1 MPTSHS
7 AKILLAAVA
16 YACVGLAFGVV
27 TAFTVAHLIGPVWS
41 AAGFA
46 GAALAGAVVHYL
58 VARAL
63 QRDHARDGSV
73 DRRSGV
79 KSREYALLL
88 EASEAILLA
97 DRDGR
102 IEAGSPSVERVLGY
116 TPAAVR
122 GRKVASL
129 IHDDDLASWQ
139 RFFSD
144 LCDQPAAGSRAT
156 LSAPDVSRPLDDV
169 RTLRMRAAD
178 GRWIAVEVVA
188 TNLLDDAVLNGIAI
202 AVRDAAPLPPVPAPP
217 RFRAQPVAAGG
228 VGGRDAASLGRGDA
242 LRDPL
247 TQLATRALLRD
258 RAAHALVRAHRQQL
272 PLALLVLEVDEYRT
286 DGVLAPLDALPQ
298 LVLATAQRITSTVRD
313 VDSAARLE
321 GARFGVLLEDMAD
334 ESNFVQVA
342 ERLNAAFSAPLSVR
356 GRDYRTSL
364 CIGIAS
370 ALPEDEVEDLMRHAD
385 VALRAARRRG
395 RGTCELFDHRT
406 HAAALKHHAL
416 EGDLARAIDAKELQ
430 LVFQPIVI
438 LRTRR
443 IAGVEAL
450 VRWHHP
456 ERGVIPPSAFLSVA
470 EDTGLIVPL
479 GRWILFAACA
489 QARAWQDAIGPDR
502 SLTIAVNVTPRQL
515 LAPGFVRDV
524 ADALAESG
532 IDPQR
537 LVLELSEGALAR
549 TAADAL
555 GRLREVRALGVR
567 LAIDDYGIRSA
578 TLGDPADIPVDILK
592 IDRTFI
598 SQLTRRPEDHAATRA
613 MIALGKLKRLRTVA
627 AGIEREEQ
635 LAELLRFRCEYGQG
649 SLFSEPL
656 PAEHFFSL
664 LQRD

>member
-1 MPTSHS
+1 MPTPF
-7 AKILLAAVA
+7 AARTLIAALA

-27 TAFTVAHLIGPVWS
+27 TAFTVARLINPVWS
-41 AAGFA
+41 ATGFA
-46 GAALAGAVVHYL
+46 GAAVAGALVHYL

-63 QRDHARDGSV
+63 QRDDSTPPGAIRQGA
-73 DRRSGV
+73 V

-97 DRDGR
+97 DREGR
-102 IEAGSPSVERVLGY
+102 IESGSPSVERVLGY
-116 TPAAVR
+116 AATALR

-129 IHDDDLASWQ
+129 IHDDDIAAWQ
-139 RFFSD
+139 RFYAD
-144 LCDQPAAGSRAT
+144 ICDQRLGGRGAGRGA
-156 LSAPDVSRPLDDV
+156 DEV
-169 RTLRMRAAD
+169 RTLRMRTAD
-178 GRWIAVEVVA
+178 GSWLAVEVIA
-188 TNLLDDAVLNGIAI
+188 TNLIDDAVLNGIAI
-202 AVRDAAPLPPVPAPP
+202 AVREAAPLPPVPAPP
-217 RFRAQPVAAGG
+217 RLSTPSLAHDQP
-228 VGGRDAASLGRGDA
+228 SLGRGDA

-272 PLALLVLEVDEYRT
+272 PLALLVLEVDEYRC
-286 DGVLAPLDALPQ
+286 DGVLAPLDALPE
-298 LVLATAQRITSTVRD
+298 LVLATAQRITTTVRD
-313 VDSAARLE
+313 VDSVARLE

-334 ESNFVQVA
+334 ESNFVHVA
-342 ERLNAAFSAPLSVR
+342 ERLNSGFGTPLSVR
-356 GRDYRTSL
+356 GRDYRATV

-370 ALPEDEVEDLMRHAD
+370 ALPEDDVDDVMRHAD

-416 EGDLARAIDAKELQ
+416 EGDLARAIDRRELQ

-456 ERGVIPPSAFLSVA
+456 ERGTIPPSAFLAVA

-515 LAPGFVRDV
+515 LAPAFVRDV
-524 ADALAESG
+524 ADALEESG

-549 TAADAL
+549 TAADAV

-627 AGIEREEQ
+627 EGIEREEQ

>member
-1 MPTSHS
+1 MPPS
-7 AKILLAAVA
+7 APGRILIAAVA
-16 YACVGLAFGVV
+16 YACIGLAFGVV
-27 TAFTVAHLIGPVWS
+27 TAFTVARLIEPAWS
-41 AAGFA
+41 VGGYA
-46 GAALAGAVVHYL
+46 GAAVAAAVVHYL

-63 QRDHARDGSV
+63 QRDMPGDAPT
-73 DRRSGV
+73 DRRST
-79 KSREYALLL
+79 KSREHALLL

-102 IEAGSPSVERVLGY
+102 IEAASPSVERVLGY
-116 TPAAVR
+116 PPATLR
-122 GRKVASL
+122 KRKVASL
-129 IHDDDLASWQ
+129 IHDDDLAAWQ

-144 LCDQPAAGSRAT
+144 TCEVPAVVTRG
-156 LSAPDVSRPLDDV
+156 RPAEDV
-169 RTLRMRAAD
+169 RTMRMRTAD
-178 GRWIAVEVVA
+178 SRWLAVEVVA
-188 TNLLDDAVLNGIAI
+188 TNLLDDQILNGIAI
-202 AVRDAAPLPPVPAPP
+202 AVRDAAPLPPMPSPP
-217 RFRAQPVAAGG
+217 RLTPNQV
-228 VGGRDAASLGRGDA
+228 VRDSGTLGRGDS

-247 TQLATRALLRD
+247 TNLATRALLRD
-258 RAAHALVRAHRQQL
+258 RVAHGLVRAHRQQL
-272 PLALLVLEVDEYRT
+272 PLAVLVLEVDEYRS
-286 DGVLAPLDALPQ
+286 DGVLAPLDVLPE

-313 VDSAARLE
+313 VDSVARLE

-342 ERLNAAFSAPLSVR
+342 ERLNSSFGTPLNVR
-356 GRDYRTSL
+356 ARDYRASL

-370 ALPEDEVEDLMRHAD
+370 ALPEDEADDVLRHAD
-385 VALRAARRRG
+385 VALRSARRRG
-395 RGTCELFDHRT
+395 RGTCELFDQRT
-406 HAAALKHHAL
+406 HSAALKHHAL
-416 EGDLARAIDAKELQ
+416 EGDLARALDRNELQ
-430 LVFQPIVI
+430 LLFQPIVI

-456 ERGVIPPSAFLSVA
+456 DRGVIPPSAFLPVA
-470 EDTGLIVPL
+470 EETGLIVPL
-479 GRWILFAACA
+479 GRWVLFAACA
-489 QARAWQDAIGPDR
+489 QARTWQDAIGPDR
-502 SLTIAVNVTPRQL
+502 SLTIAVNITPRQL
-515 LAPGFVRDV
+515 LAPGFVSDV
-524 ADALAESG
+524 ADALEQSG

-537 LVLELSEGALAR
+537 LVLEVSEGALAR

-627 AGIEREEQ
+627 EGIEREEQ

-649 SLFSEPL
+649 TLFSEPL

-664 LQRD
+664 LERD

>member
-1 MPTSHS
+1 M
-7 AKILLAAVA
+7 LAAVA

-27 TAFTVAHLIGPVWS
+27 TSFTLTHLIAPVWS
-41 AAGFA
+41 IGGFA
-46 GAALAGAVVHYL
+46 GAALAAAVVHYL
-58 VARAL
+58 VAGAL
-63 QRDHARDGSV
+63 QRGAASEGS
-73 DRRSGV
+73 DRTA
-79 KSREYALLL
+79 KKTREHALLL

-102 IEAGSPSVERVLGY
+102 IEACSPSVERVLGY
-116 TPAAVR
+116 VPAALR
-122 GRKVASL
+122 GRKVGSL

-139 RFFSD
+139 RFFGD
-144 LCDQPAAGSRAT
+144 TCDQPHLTPRG
-156 LSAPDVSRPLDDV
+156 RPGDEV
-169 RTLRMRAAD
+169 RTLRMRTAES
-178 GRWIAVEVVA
+178 RWLAVEVVA
-188 TNLLDDAVLNGIAI
+188 TNLLDDPVLNGIAI
-202 AVRDAAPLPPVPAPP
+202 AVRDAAPLPPVPAPARLTSHIP
-217 RFRAQPVAAGG
+217 ADH
-228 VGGRDAASLGRGDA
+228 DASALSRGEV

-258 RAAHALVRAHRQQL
+258 RAVHALVRAHRQQL

-286 DGVLAPLDALPQ
+286 DGALAPLDVLPE
-298 LVLATAQRITSTVRD
+298 LVLSTAQRITGTVRD
-313 VDSAARLE
+313 VDSVARLE
-321 GARFGVLLEDMAD
+321 GARFGILLEDMAD
-334 ESNFVQVA
+334 EGNFVQVA
-342 ERLNAAFSAPLSVR
+342 ERLNSAFGSPLTVR
-356 GRDYRTSL
+356 GRDYRASL

-370 ALPEDEVEDLMRHAD
+370 ALPEDEADDVLRHAD

-416 EGDLARAIDAKELQ
+416 EGDLARAIERQELQ

-456 ERGVIPPSAFLSVA
+456 ERGTIPPSAFLPVA
-470 EDTGLIVPL
+470 EETGLIIPL
-479 GRWILFAACA
+479 GRWVLNAACA

-502 SLTIAVNVTPRQL
+502 SLTIAINVTPRQL
-515 LAPGFVRDV
+515 LAPGFVSDV
-524 ADALAESG
+524 ADALEESG

-537 LVLELSEGALAR
+537 LVLEVSEGALAR
-549 TAADAL
+549 SAADAL

-578 TLGDPADIPVDILK
+578 TLGDPSDIPVDILK

-613 MIALGKLKRLRTVA
+613 MIALGKLKRLRTIA
-627 AGIEREEQ
+627 EGIEREEQ

-649 SLFSEPL
+649 SLFAEPL

>member
-1 MPTSHS
+1 M
-7 AKILLAAVA
+7 LAAVA

-27 TAFTVAHLIGPVWS
+27 TSFTLTRLIAPVWS
-41 AAGFA
+41 VGGFA
-46 GAALAGAVVHYL
+46 GAALAAAIVHYL

-63 QRDHARDGSV
+63 QREMSSEGTP
-73 DRRSGV
+73 DRRSTPT
-79 KSREYALLL
+79 REHALLL

-97 DRDGR
+97 DRDGH
-102 IEAGSPSVERVLGY
+102 IEACSPSVERVLGY
-116 TPAAVR
+116 APQSLR
-122 GRKVASL
+122 GRKVSSL
-129 IHDDDLASWQ
+129 IHDDDLAAWQ
-139 RFFSD
+139 RFYSD
-144 LCDQPAAGSRAT
+144 TCEQPQITPRGR
-156 LSAPDVSRPLDDV
+156 LGDDV
-169 RTLRMRAAD
+169 RTLRMRTAESH
-178 GRWIAVEVVA
+178 WLAVEVVA
-188 TNLLDDAVLNGIAI
+188 TNLLDDPVLSGIAI
-202 AVRDAAPLPPVPAPP
+202 AVRDAAPLPPVPAPTRLTSKIP
-217 RFRAQPVAAGG
+217 APPAPDREAQ
-228 VGGRDAASLGRGDA
+228 SLNRGEA

-258 RAAHALVRAHRQQL
+258 RVLHALVRAHRQQL

-286 DGVLAPLDALPQ
+286 DGVLAPLDVLPE
-298 LVLATAQRITSTVRD
+298 LVLSTAQRITSTVRD
-313 VDSAARLE
+313 VDSVARLE
-321 GARFGVLLEDMAD
+321 GARFGILLEDMAD
-334 ESNFVQVA
+334 EGNFVQVA
-342 ERLNAAFSAPLSVR
+342 ERLNSAFGSPLNVR
-356 GRDYRTSL
+356 GRDYRASL

-370 ALPEDEVEDLMRHAD
+370 ALPEDEADDVLRHAD

-406 HAAALKHHAL
+406 HSAALKHHAL
-416 EGDLARAIDAKELQ
+416 EGDLARAIERQELQ

-450 VRWHHP
+450 LRWHHP
-456 ERGVIPPSAFLSVA
+456 ERGVIPPSAFLPVA
-470 EDTGLIVPL
+470 EETGLIVPL
-479 GRWILFAACA
+479 GRWVLNSACA

-502 SLTIAVNVTPRQL
+502 SLTIAINVTPRQL
-515 LAPGFVRDV
+515 LAPGFVSDV
-524 ADALAESG
+524 ADALEESG

-537 LVLELSEGALAR
+537 LVLEVSEGALAR

-598 SQLTRRPEDHAATRA
+598 SQITRRPEDHAATRA
-613 MIALGKLKRLRTVA
+613 MIALGKLKRLRTIA
-627 AGIEREEQ
+627 EGIEREEQ

-649 SLFSEPL
+649 SLFAEPL

>member
-1 MPTSHS
+1 MPTTF
-7 AKILLAAVA
+7 AARIFIAALA

-27 TAFTVAHLIGPVWS
+27 TAFTIAGLIDSVWS
-41 AAGFA
+41 VAGFA
-46 GAALAGAVVHYL
+46 GAAVAAAVVHYL

-63 QRDHARDGSV
+63 QRDEGHSTDSV
-73 DRRSGV
+73 RRSPV

-102 IEAGSPSVERVLGY
+102 IESGSPSVERVLGY
-116 TPAAVR
+116 PPTSLR
-122 GRKVASL
+122 GRKVSAL
-129 IHDDDLASWQ
+129 IHDDDLAAWQ
-139 RFFSD
+139 HFYAAVCEQPSLNPRGGARSD
-144 LCDQPAAGSRAT
+144 DE
-156 LSAPDVSRPLDDV
+156 V
-169 RTLRMRAAD
+169 RTLRMRTSD
-178 GRWIAVEVVA
+178 GRWLAVEVVA
-188 TNLLDDAVLNGIAI
+188 TNLLDDEILNGIAL
-202 AVRDAAPLPPVPAPP
+202 AVREAAPLPSVPTPP
-217 RFRAQPVAAGG
+217 RLSTPTLGHETVA
-228 VGGRDAASLGRGDA
+228 GRGDA

-286 DGVLAPLDALPQ
+286 DGVLAPLDALPE

-313 VDSAARLE
+313 VDSVARLE

-342 ERLNAAFSAPLSVR
+342 ERLNGAFNSPLTLR
-356 GRDYRTSL
+356 GRDYRASL

-370 ALPEDEVEDLMRHAD
+370 ALPEDEVDDIMRHAD

-416 EGDLARAIDAKELQ
+416 EGDLARAIDRRELQ

-515 LAPGFVRDV
+515 LSPGFVRDV
-524 ADALAESG
+524 ADALEESG

-549 TAADAL
+549 SAADAL

-627 AGIEREEQ
+627 EGIEREEQ

>member
-1 MPTSHS
+1 MPTSFP
-7 AKILLAAVA
+7 AKVLLAAAA
-16 YACVGLAFGVV
+16 YSCVGLAFGVV
-27 TAFTVAHLIGPVWS
+27 LAFTMAGLIEPALS
-41 AAGFA
+41 AGGFS

-58 VARAL
+58 VARTL
-63 QRDHARDGSV
+63 QGPASQRQASGSQDKRSLKAR
-73 DRRSGV
+73 
-79 KSREYALLL
+79 EHALLL
-88 EASEAILLA
+88 EASEAILLV
-97 DRDGR
+97 DREGR
-102 IEAGSPSVERVLGY
+102 IQAGSPSVQRVLGY
-116 TPAAVR
+116 PASELHE
-122 GRKVASL
+122 RKITTLV
-129 IHDDDLASWQ
+129 HDDDLTAWQ
-139 RFFSD
+139 RFFTD
-144 LCDQPAAGSRAT
+144 TCEQPGS
-156 LSAPDVSRPLDDV
+156 SAKRRSGEDIH
-169 RTLRMRAAD
+169 TARMRTAD
-178 GRWIAVEVVA
+178 GRWRVVEIVA
-188 TNLLDDAVLNGIAI
+188 TNLLEDAVLNGIAI
-202 AVRDAAPLPPVPAPP
+202 AIRDAAPLPVLPVPPAP
-217 RFRAQPVAAGG
+217 RLTNRESVA
-228 VGGRDAASLGRGDA
+228 DATLPRGDT

-247 TQLATRALLRD
+247 TQLASRALLRD
-258 RAAHALVRAHRQQL
+258 RVSHALVRAHRQQL
-272 PLALLVLEVDEYRT
+272 PLALLVLEVDEYRS
-286 DGVLAPLDALPQ
+286 DGVLAALDILPE
-298 LVLATAQRITSTVRD
+298 LVLATAQRITTAVRD
-313 VDSAARLE
+313 VDSVARLE

-334 ESNFVQVA
+334 ENNFVQVA
-342 ERLNAAFSAPLSVR
+342 ERLNSAFTTALSVR
-356 GRDYRTSL
+356 GREYRANL

-370 ALPEDEVEDLMRHAD
+370 ALPEDDADDVLRHAD
-385 VALRAARRRG
+385 VALRSARRRG

-416 EGDLARAIDAKELQ
+416 EGDLARAIDRQELQ

-456 ERGVIPPSAFLSVA
+456 DRGTIPPSAFLQVA
-470 EDTGLIVPL
+470 EETGLIVPL
-479 GRWILFAACA
+479 GRWVLSAACA
-489 QARAWQDAIGPDR
+489 QVKAWQDAIGPDR
-502 SLTIAVNVTPRQL
+502 SLTIAVNITPRQL

-524 ADALAESG
+524 ADALEESG

-537 LVLELSEGALAR
+537 LVLEVAEGALAR

-627 AGIEREEQ
+627 EGIEREEQ

>member
-1 MPTSHS
+1 MPSS
-7 AKILLAAVA
+7 APGKILIAAVA
-16 YACVGLAFGVV
+16 YTCIGLAFGVV
-27 TAFTVAHLIGPVWS
+27 TAFTVARLIEPAWS
-41 AAGFA
+41 VGGYA
-46 GAALAGAVVHYL
+46 GAAVAAAVVHYL

-63 QRDHARDGSV
+63 QRGQPGEPLTAE
-73 DRRSGV
+73 RRSL
-79 KSREYALLL
+79 KSREQALLL
-88 EASEAILLA
+88 EASEAILLT

-102 IEAGSPSVERVLGY
+102 IEAASPSVERVLGY
-116 TPAAVR
+116 PPATLR
-122 GRKVASL
+122 RRKVASL
-129 IHDDDLASWQ
+129 IHDDDLAAWQ
-139 RFFSD
+139 RLFSET
-144 LCDQPAAGSRAT
+144 CDVPGGRPAN
-156 LSAPDVSRPLDDV
+156 DVH
-169 RTLRMRAAD
+169 TLRMRTAD
-178 GRWIAVEVVA
+178 SRWLAVEVVA
-188 TNLLDDAVLNGIAI
+188 TNLLDDLVLNGIAI
-202 AVRDAAPLPPVPAPP
+202 AVRDAAPLPLVPAPP
-217 RFRAQPVAAGG
+217 RLTTHPIVREAG
-228 VGGRDAASLGRGDA
+228 ALNRGES

-258 RAAHALVRAHRQQL
+258 RVGHGLVRAHRQQL
-272 PLALLVLEVDEYRT
+272 PLALLVLEVDEYRS
-286 DGVLAPLDALPQ
+286 DGVLAPLDVLPE

-313 VDSAARLE
+313 VDSVARLE

-342 ERLNAAFSAPLSVR
+342 ERLNSSFGSPLNVR
-356 GRDYRTSL
+356 ARDYRASL

-370 ALPEDEVEDLMRHAD
+370 ALPEDEADDVLRHAD

-395 RGTCELFDHRT
+395 RGTCELFDQRT

-416 EGDLARAIDAKELQ
+416 EGDLARALDRHELQ
-430 LVFQPIVI
+430 LLFQPIVI

-456 ERGVIPPSAFLSVA
+456 DRGVIPPSAFLPVA
-470 EDTGLIVPL
+470 EETGLIVPL
-479 GRWILFAACA
+479 GRWVLFAACS

-515 LAPGFVRDV
+515 LAPGFVSDV
-524 ADALAESG
+524 ADALEESG

-537 LVLELSEGALAR
+537 LVLEVSEGALAR
-549 TAADAL
+549 SAADAV

-627 AGIEREEQ
+627 EGIEREEQ

-649 SLFSEPL
+649 TLFSEPL

>member
-1 MPTSHS
+1 MPASF
-7 AKILLAAVA
+7 AARVLIAAIA
-16 YACVGLAFGVV
+16 YACVGLAVGVV
-27 TAFTVAHLIGPVWS
+27 TAFTVARLIDPAWS
-41 AAGFA
+41 AAGFV
-46 GAALAGAVVHYL
+46 GAAIAAVVVHYL

-63 QRDHARDGSV
+63 HRDSISSES
-73 DRRSGV
+73 DRRAV
-79 KSREYALLL
+79 KSREHALLL

-102 IEAGSPSVERVLGY
+102 IESLSPSVERVLGY
-116 TPAAVR
+116 APAALK
-122 GRKVASL
+122 GRKVGAL
-129 IHDDDLASWQ
+129 IHDDDIAGWE
-139 RFFSD
+139 RFYHD
-144 LCDQPAAGSRAT
+144 MCDQPALAGRA
-156 LSAPDVSRPLDDV
+156 VSRPSDEV
-169 RTLRMRAAD
+169 RTLRMRSAD
-178 GRWIAVEVVA
+178 GRWLAVEVVA
-188 TNLLDDAVLNGIAI
+188 TNLLDDPVLRGVAI
-202 AVRDAAPLPPVPAPP
+202 AVREAAPLPPVPVPHRTSA
-217 RFRAQPVAAGG
+217 AAGM
-228 VGGRDAASLGRGDA
+228 VHESSLGSGA
-242 LRDPL
+242 AGETLRDPL

-286 DGVLAPLDALPQ
+286 DGVLAPLDALPE

-313 VDSAARLE
+313 VDSVARLE

-334 ESNFVQVA
+334 EGNFVQVA
-342 ERLNAAFSAPLSVR
+342 ERLNSAFGTALNVR
-356 GRDYRTSL
+356 GRDYRASL

-370 ALPEDEVEDLMRHAD
+370 ALPEDEVDDIMRHAD

-395 RGTCELFDHRT
+395 RGTCELFDQRT

-416 EGDLARAIDAKELQ
+416 EGDLARAIERRELQ

-450 VRWHHP
+450 VRWQHP

-502 SLTIAVNVTPRQL
+502 SLTIAVNVSPRQL

-524 ADALAESG
+524 ADALEESG

-555 GRLREVRALGVR
+555 SRLREVRSLGVR

-578 TLGDPADIPVDILK
+578 TLGDPAEIPVDILK

-598 SQLTRRPEDHAATRA
+598 SQITRRPEDHAATRA

-627 AGIEREEQ
+627 EGIEREEQ

-656 PAEHFFSL
+656 PADHFFSL

>member
-1 MPTSHS
+1 MNASFS
-7 AKILLAAVA
+7 KKIVLAAVA

-27 TAFTVAHLIGPVWS
+27 TSFSLTRLIAPAWS
-41 AAGFA
+41 VGGFA
-46 GAALAGAVVHYL
+46 GAALAAAIVHYL

-63 QRDHARDGSV
+63 QRAPSSGDHNV
-73 DRRSGV
+73 DRRAT
-79 KSREYALLL
+79 KTREHALLL

-97 DRDGR
+97 DREGH
-102 IEAGSPSVERVLGY
+102 IEACSPSVERVLGY
-116 TPAAVR
+116 APTSLR
-122 GRKVASL
+122 GRKVSSL
-129 IHDDDLASWQ
+129 IHDDDLAAWQ
-139 RFFSD
+139 RFYSD
-144 LCDQPAAGSRAT
+144 TCEQPQITPRG
-156 LSAPDVSRPLDDV
+156 RPSDDV
-169 RTLRMRAAD
+169 RTLRMRTAES
-178 GRWIAVEVVA
+178 RWLAVEVVA
-188 TNLLDDAVLNGIAI
+188 TNLLDDPVLSGIAI
-202 AVRDAAPLPPVPAPP
+202 AVRDAAPLPPVPTPARLTSQIAPD
-217 RFRAQPVAAGG
+217 
-228 VGGRDAASLGRGDA
+228 RDANSWSRGEV

-258 RAAHALVRAHRQQL
+258 RALHALVRAHRQQL

-286 DGVLAPLDALPQ
+286 DGVLAPLDVLPE

-313 VDSAARLE
+313 VDSVARLE
-321 GARFGVLLEDMAD
+321 GARFGILLEDMAD
-334 ESNFVQVA
+334 EGNFVQVA
-342 ERLNAAFSAPLSVR
+342 ERLNSSFGSPLNVR
-356 GRDYRTSL
+356 GRDYRASL

-370 ALPEDEVEDLMRHAD
+370 ALPEDEADDVLRHAD
-385 VALRAARRRG
+385 VALRSARRRG

-416 EGDLARAIDAKELQ
+416 EGDLTRAIERQELQ

-456 ERGVIPPSAFLSVA
+456 ERGVIPPSAFLPVA
-470 EDTGLIVPL
+470 EETGLIVPL
-479 GRWILFAACA
+479 GRWVLNSACA

-502 SLTIAVNVTPRQL
+502 SLTIAINVTPRQL
-515 LAPGFVRDV
+515 LAPGFVSDV

-537 LVLELSEGALAR
+537 LVLEVSEGALAR

-578 TLGDPADIPVDILK
+578 TLGDPSDIPVDILK

-613 MIALGKLKRLRTVA
+613 MIALGKLKRLRTIA
-627 AGIEREEQ
+627 EGIEREEQ

-649 SLFSEPL
+649 SLFAEPL

>member
-1 MPTSHS
+1 MPTSF
-7 AKILLAAVA
+7 AARIVIAALA

-27 TAFTVAHLIGPVWS
+27 IAFTVAGLIDPAWS

-46 GAALAGAVVHYL
+46 GAALAAAVVHYL

-63 QRDHARDGSV
+63 QRGHDSAADADKKSP
-73 DRRSGV
+73 V
-79 KSREYALLL
+79 KSREHALLL

-102 IEAGSPSVERVLGY
+102 IESGSPSVERVLGY
-116 TPAAVR
+116 APATLR
-122 GRKVASL
+122 GRRVAAL
-129 IHDDDLASWQ
+129 IHDDDIAAWQ
-139 RFFSD
+139 RFYTD
-144 LCDQPAAGSRAT
+144 LVDQPSLAGRGGG
-156 LSAPDVSRPLDDV
+156 RPADEV
-169 RTLRMRAAD
+169 PTLRMRTAD
-178 GRWIAVEVVA
+178 GRWLAVEVVA

-202 AVRDAAPLPPVPAPP
+202 AVREAAPLPLVPAPP
-217 RFRAQPVAAGG
+217 RMSTHHSLGH
-228 VGGRDAASLGRGDA
+228 DTSSLGRSDA

-286 DGVLAPLDALPQ
+286 DGVLAPLDALPE

-313 VDSAARLE
+313 VDSVARLE

-342 ERLNAAFSAPLSVR
+342 ERLNSAFGAPLGVR
-356 GRDYRTSL
+356 GRDYRASL

-370 ALPEDEVEDLMRHAD
+370 ALPEDEVDDIMRHAD

-416 EGDLARAIDAKELQ
+416 EGDLARAIDRRELQ

-479 GRWILFAACA
+479 GRWVLFAACS

-524 ADALAESG
+524 ADALEESG

-537 LVLELSEGALAR
+537 LVLELAEGALAR
-549 TAADAL
+549 SAADAV
-555 GRLREVRALGVR
+555 GRLREVRSLGVR

-627 AGIEREEQ
+627 EGIEREEQ

>member
-1 MPTSHS
+1 M
-7 AKILLAAVA
+7 
-16 YACVGLAFGVV
+16 
-27 TAFTVAHLIGPVWS
+27 
-41 AAGFA
+41 
-46 GAALAGAVVHYL
+46 
-58 VARAL
+58 
-63 QRDHARDGSV
+63 
-73 DRRSGV
+73 
-79 KSREYALLL
+79 L

-116 TPAAVR
+116 PPATLR
-122 GRKVASL
+122 RRKVASL
-129 IHDDDLASWQ
+129 IHDDDLAAWQ

-144 LCDQPAAGSRAT
+144 TCEVPAAGARG
-156 LSAPDVSRPLDDV
+156 RPAEDV
-169 RTLRMRAAD
+169 RTLRMRTAD
-178 GRWIAVEVVA
+178 SRWLAVEVVA
-188 TNLLDDAVLNGIAI
+188 TNLLDDQILNGIAI
-202 AVRDAAPLPPVPAPP
+202 AVRDAAPLPPVPSPPRLTAPP
-217 RFRAQPVAAGG
+217 SARESGTP
-228 VGGRDAASLGRGDA
+228 GRGDS

-247 TQLATRALLRD
+247 TNLATRALLRD
-258 RAAHALVRAHRQQL
+258 RVAHGLVRAHRQQL
-272 PLALLVLEVDEYRT
+272 PLALLVLEVDEYRS
-286 DGVLAPLDALPQ
+286 DGVLAPLDVLPE

-313 VDSAARLE
+313 VDSVARLE

-342 ERLNAAFSAPLSVR
+342 ERLNSSFGTPLNVR
-356 GRDYRTSL
+356 ARDYRASL

-370 ALPEDEVEDLMRHAD
+370 ALPEDEADDVLRHAD
-385 VALRAARRRG
+385 VALRSARRRG
-395 RGTCELFDHRT
+395 RGTCELFDQRT
-406 HAAALKHHAL
+406 HSAALKHHAL
-416 EGDLARAIDAKELQ
+416 EGDLARALDRHELQ
-430 LVFQPIVI
+430 LLFQPIVI

-456 ERGVIPPSAFLSVA
+456 ERGVIPPSAFLPVA
-470 EDTGLIVPL
+470 EETGLIVPL
-479 GRWILFAACA
+479 GRWVLFEACS

-502 SLTIAVNVTPRQL
+502 SLTIAVNITPRQL
-515 LAPGFVRDV
+515 LAPGFVSDV
-524 ADALAESG
+524 ADALEQSG

-537 LVLELSEGALAR
+537 LVLEVSEGALAR
-549 TAADAL
+549 TVADAL

-627 AGIEREEQ
+627 EGIEREEQ

-649 SLFSEPL
+649 TLFSEPL

>member
-1 MPTSHS
+1 ME
-7 AKILLAAVA
+7 
-16 YACVGLAFGVV
+16 
-27 TAFTVAHLIGPVWS
+27 
-41 AAGFA
+41 
-46 GAALAGAVVHYL
+46 
-58 VARAL
+58 
-63 QRDHARDGSV
+63 
-73 DRRSGV
+73 RRST
-79 KSREYALLL
+79 KSREHALLL
-88 EASEAILLA
+88 EASEAILLT

-116 TPAAVR
+116 PPATLR
-122 GRKVASL
+122 RRKVASL
-129 IHDDDLASWQ
+129 IHDDDLAAWQ

-144 LCDQPAAGSRAT
+144 TCEVPAVGTRG
-156 LSAPDVSRPLDDV
+156 RPAEDV
-169 RTLRMRAAD
+169 RTMRMRSAD
-178 GRWIAVEVVA
+178 SRWLAVEVVA
-188 TNLLDDAVLNGIAI
+188 TNLLDDQVLNGIAI
-202 AVRDAAPLPPVPAPP
+202 AVRDATPLPLIPSPP
-217 RFRAQPVAAGG
+217 RLTPSA
-228 VGGRDAASLGRGDA
+228 VGRESGTVSRTDS

-247 TQLATRALLRD
+247 TGLATRALLRD
-258 RAAHALVRAHRQQL
+258 RVAHGLVRAHRQQL
-272 PLALLVLEVDEYRT
+272 PLALLVLEVDEYRS
-286 DGVLAPLDALPQ
+286 DGVLAPLDVLPE

-313 VDSAARLE
+313 VDSVARLE

-342 ERLNAAFSAPLSVR
+342 ERLNSSFGTALNMRA
-356 GRDYRTSL
+356 RDYRACL

-370 ALPEDEVEDLMRHAD
+370 ALPEDEADDVLRHAD
-385 VALRAARRRG
+385 VALRSARRRG
-395 RGTCELFDHRT
+395 RGTCELFDQRT
-406 HAAALKHHAL
+406 HSAALKHHAL
-416 EGDLARAIDAKELQ
+416 EGDLARALDRQELQ
-430 LVFQPIVI
+430 LLFQPIVI

-456 ERGVIPPSAFLSVA
+456 DRGVIPPSAFLPVA
-470 EDTGLIVPL
+470 EETGLIVPL
-479 GRWILFAACA
+479 GRWVLFAACA
-489 QARAWQDAIGPDR
+489 QVRTWQDAIGPDR
-502 SLTIAVNVTPRQL
+502 SLTIAVNITPRQL
-515 LAPGFVRDV
+515 LAPGFVSDV
-524 ADALAESG
+524 ADALEQSG

-537 LVLELSEGALAR
+537 LVLEVSEGGLAR

-627 AGIEREEQ
+627 EGIEREEQ

-649 SLFSEPL
+649 TLFSEPL

>member
-1 MPTSHS
+1 MPTSYA
-7 AKILLAAVA
+7 AKILIAAVA

-27 TAFTVAHLIGPVWS
+27 TAFTAARMIEPAWS
-41 AAGFA
+41 VAGFA
-46 GAALAGAVVHYL
+46 GAALAAAIVHYL

-63 QRDHARDGSV
+63 HRGDAPASETE
-73 DRRSGV
+73 RRAVGQT
-79 KSREYALLL
+79 REHALLL

-102 IEAGSPSVERVLGY
+102 IEAGSPSVERVLGHA
-116 TPAAVR
+116 PAALR

-129 IHDDDLASWQ
+129 IHDDDVAAWQ
-139 RFFSD
+139 RFYAD
-144 LCDQPAAGSRAT
+144 LCEQPSASRAGT
-156 LSAPDVSRPLDDV
+156 TRLTDEV
-169 RTLRMRAAD
+169 RTLRMRTSE
-178 GRWIAVEVVA
+178 GRWRAVEVLA

-217 RFRAQPVAAGG
+217 RLSAQA
-228 VGGRDAASLGRGDA
+228 RDASSLGRGDS

-258 RAAHALVRAHRQQL
+258 RVSHALVRAHRQQL

-286 DGVLAPLDALPQ
+286 DGVLAPLDALPE

-313 VDSAARLE
+313 VDSVARLE

-342 ERLNAAFSAPLSVR
+342 ERLNSAFSTPLVVR
-356 GRDYRTSL
+356 GRDYRASL

-370 ALPEDEVEDLMRHAD
+370 ALPEDEVDDIMRHAD

-395 RGTCELFDHRT
+395 RGTCELFDQRT

-416 EGDLARAIDAKELQ
+416 EGDLARAIDRRELQ

-456 ERGVIPPSAFLSVA
+456 ERGVIPPSAFLAVA

-479 GRWILFAACA
+479 GRWVLFAACA

-524 ADALAESG
+524 ADALEESG

-549 TAADAL
+549 SAADAL

-627 AGIEREEQ
+627 EGIEREEQ

>member
-1 MPTSHS
+1 MLSSLPG
-7 AKILLAAVA
+7 KILIAAVA
-16 YACVGLAFGVV
+16 YASIGLAFGVV
-27 TAFTVAHLIGPVWS
+27 TAFTVARLIGPAWS
-41 AAGFA
+41 VGGLA
-46 GAALAGAVVHYL
+46 GAAVAAAVVHYL

-63 QRDHARDGSV
+63 QRGQPLEATEE
-73 DRRSGV
+73 RRSV
-79 KSREYALLL
+79 KAREQALLL

-116 TPAAVR
+116 PPAVLR

-129 IHDDDLASWQ
+129 VHDDDLAAWQ

-144 LCDQPAAGSRAT
+144 TCEMPASGPRG
-156 LSAPDVSRPLDDV
+156 RPADEV
-169 RTLRMRAAD
+169 RTLRMRSAD
-178 GRWIAVEVVA
+178 GRWLAVEVVA
-188 TNLLDDAVLNGIAI
+188 TNLLDDPVLNGIAI
-202 AVRDAAPLPPVPAPP
+202 AVRDAAPLPAVPSPP
-217 RFRAQPVAAGG
+217 RLTAHAFVREPGTL
-228 VGGRDAASLGRGDA
+228 SRGETM
-242 LRDPL
+242 RDPL

-258 RAAHALVRAHRQQL
+258 RVAHGLVRAHRQQL
-272 PLALLVLEVDEYRT
+272 PLALLVLEVDEYRS
-286 DGVLAPLDALPQ
+286 DGVLAPLDALPE

-313 VDSAARLE
+313 VDSVARLE

-342 ERLNAAFSAPLSVR
+342 ERLNSSFGTGLTVR
-356 GRDYRTSL
+356 AREYRASL

-370 ALPEDEVEDLMRHAD
+370 ALPEDEADDVLRHAD

-395 RGTCELFDHRT
+395 RGTCELFDQRT

-416 EGDLARAIDAKELQ
+416 EGDLARAIDRHELQ
-430 LVFQPIVI
+430 LAFQPIVI

-456 ERGVIPPSAFLSVA
+456 ERGVIPPSAFLPVA
-470 EDTGLIVPL
+470 EETGLIVPL
-479 GRWILFAACA
+479 GRWVLFAACG

-502 SLTIAVNVTPRQL
+502 SLTIAVNITPRQL
-515 LAPGFVRDV
+515 LAPGFVSDV
-524 ADALAESG
+524 ADALEESG

-627 AGIEREEQ
+627 EGIEREEQ

-649 SLFSEPL
+649 SLFSEPI
-656 PAEHFFSL
+656 PADHFFSL

>member
-1 MPTSHS
+1 MPTSFA
-7 AKILLAAVA
+7 AKVLIAAVA

-27 TAFTVAHLIGPVWS
+27 TAFTAARMIEPVWS
-41 AAGFA
+41 VAGFA
-46 GAALAGAVVHYL
+46 GAAVAGAIVHYL

-63 QRDHARDGSV
+63 HRGEPSV
-73 DRRSGV
+73 TETDRRTVG
-79 KSREYALLL
+79 KTREHALLL

-97 DRDGR
+97 DREGR

-116 TPAAVR
+116 APTALR

-129 IHDDDLASWQ
+129 IHDDDVAAWQ

-144 LCDQPAAGSRAT
+144 LCDQPSAHRSEGTSAR
-156 LSAPDVSRPLDDV
+156 LSDDV
-169 RTLRMRAAD
+169 HTLRMRTSE
-178 GRWIAVEVVA
+178 GRWLAVEVVA
-188 TNLLDDAVLNGIAI
+188 TNLLDDAVLSGVAI

-217 RFRAQPVAAGG
+217 RLNASA
-228 VGGRDAASLGRGDA
+228 RDASSLGRGET

-258 RAAHALVRAHRQQL
+258 RVSHALVRAHRQQL

-286 DGVLAPLDALPQ
+286 DGVLAPLDALPE

-313 VDSAARLE
+313 VDSVARLE

-342 ERLNAAFSAPLSVR
+342 ERLNSAFGTPLVVR
-356 GRDYRTSL
+356 GRDYRATL

-370 ALPEDEVEDLMRHAD
+370 ALPEDEVDDVMRHAD

-416 EGDLARAIDAKELQ
+416 EGDLARAIDRRELQ

-456 ERGVIPPSAFLSVA
+456 DRGIIPPSAFLAVA
-470 EDTGLIVPL
+470 EDTGLIVSL
-479 GRWILFAACA
+479 GRWVLFAACA

-524 ADALAESG
+524 ADALEESG

-549 TAADAL
+549 SAADAL

-627 AGIEREEQ
+627 EGIEREEQ